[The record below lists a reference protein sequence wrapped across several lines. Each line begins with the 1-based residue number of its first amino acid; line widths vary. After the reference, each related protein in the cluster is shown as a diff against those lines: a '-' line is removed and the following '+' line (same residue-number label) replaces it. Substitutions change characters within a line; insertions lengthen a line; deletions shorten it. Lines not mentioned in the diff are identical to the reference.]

1 MLEPD
6 LSGQVALVT
15 GSAKGVGRD
24 LLLTLAECGADVA
37 VHYRSS
43 GEAAAEVARKASD
56 LGVQTTALQA
66 DVTDPADVA
75 ALFDGVETDLGT
87 VDILVNNAGVVQGGK
102 YDDISDEEDEL
113 TLDVNVEAV
122 HWMTKK
128 FLHLLEDSDD
138 SHIVQM
144 ASAAGMIG
152 VPDQV
157 VYSASKWFV
166 IGFSR
171 ALRQELQS
179 YDQDHVNMT
188 IVSPSLVDT
197 GMFEG
202 SDPPMLMPTLDPDYM
217 ADQIVNGVKNNKLFV
232 REPFLVKLMP
242 FMKGVLPVNAVDFV
256 LEKMGARDLMK
267 NWTGRH

>member
-1 MLEPD
+1 MTD
-6 LSGQVALVT
+6 INDSTVLVT
-15 GSAKGVGRD
+15 GAAKGMGRRMAGRFGEEGARLILVDVDEENLDEAERTLTDEGVEVETFVCD
-24 LLLTLAECGADVA
+24 LSERENIIELHD
-37 VHYRSS
+37 
-43 GEAAAEVARKASD
+43 K
-56 LGVQTTALQA
+56 
-66 DVTDPADVA
+66 VTDVV
-75 ALFDGVETDLGT
+75 DGVD
-87 VDILVNNAGVVQGGK
+87 VLVNNAGVVQGGK
-102 YDDISDEEDEL
+102 YDEITDEQDEL

-122 HWMTKK
+122 HWVTKK

-171 ALRQELQS
+171 ALRQELQT
-179 YDQDHVNMT
+179 YEQDHVNMT

-202 SDPPMLMPTLDPDYM
+202 SDPPLLMPTLDPDYM
-217 ADQIVNGVKNNKLFV
+217 ADRIVNAVKNNQLFV

-242 FMKGVLPVNAVDFV
+242 FMKGVLPVNLVDFV